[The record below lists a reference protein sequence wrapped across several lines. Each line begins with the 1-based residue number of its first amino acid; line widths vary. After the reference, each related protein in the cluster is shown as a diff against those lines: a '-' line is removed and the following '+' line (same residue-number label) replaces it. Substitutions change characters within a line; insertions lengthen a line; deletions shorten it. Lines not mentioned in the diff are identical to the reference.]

1 MEYKIV
7 PANMSLVEKD
17 QKLLQIEELIDAKR
31 RMLLEKQKKLRFVTK
46 QNEFLNVVKND
57 YINYYNYIA
66 QQKQDQIKALEL
78 LNNYINE
85 LSTSGELSK
94 YNIDDAKFEQSK
106 ILKEVSSIKNGLDT
120 IINDTNY
127 IGSKL

>member
-17 QKLLQIEELIDAKR
+17 HKLLQIEELIDAKR

-78 LNNYINE
+78 LNNYIND